1 MKIDDIDAFVA
12 VMRCQ
17 SISLAAQELGLT
29 QPAITRRVQ
38 SFEEALGVQLLDRNS
53 KPPKPTDL
61 GKRVHEQCNAV
72 LREIDIL
79 CELAAVDFPPA
90 GNIRLGLTQ
99 GIGELVAL
107 PVLAELKKNWPD
119 VHPLMATGS
128 GGQLMLERLERG
140 ELDAAV
146 LFLPTGAALP
156 KNFHG
161 EKLLKSKLI
170 VVGRKDEWNKRQYSL
185 EQCNSKGWV
194 LNPDGCGFR
203 AGLKRTLA
211 MKNLSL
217 LVNLDTYSRAVQLQ
231 SIVQGMGLGLFPE
244 TLLHG
249 NDWSDQLH
257 RVNVI
262 NFKPVIELWLV
273 YGKALGRLQDP
284 AREFGKYIA
293 HFMLKLNSSQRGAPG
308 HD

>member
-29 QPAITRRVQ
+29 QPAITRRIQ

-53 KPPKPTDL
+53 KPPKPTEL

-72 LREIDIL
+72 LREIGVL
-79 CELAAVDFPPA
+79 CELAAADLPPA
-90 GNIRLGLTQ
+90 GNIRLGVTQ

-107 PVLAELKKNWPD
+107 PVLAELQKNWPD
-119 VHPLMATGS
+119 VHPLIATGS
-128 GGQLMLERLERG
+128 GGQFLLERLERE

-156 KNFHG
+156 KNVQAD
-161 EKLLKSKLI
+161 KLFKSKLV
-170 VVGRKDEWNKRQYSL
+170 VVGRRDEWQKRQYSL
-185 EQCNSKGWV
+185 EQCNGKGWV

-203 AGLKRTLA
+203 AGLKRSLA
-211 MKNLSL
+211 MKNLPL
-217 LVNLDTYSRAVQLQ
+217 LVNLDTYSREVQLQ
-231 SIVQGMGLGLFPE
+231 SIVQGLGLGLFPE
-244 TLLHG
+244 PFLQG
-249 NDWSDQLH
+249 KDWTDELDQI
-257 RVNVI
+257 NVI

-284 AREFGKYIA
+284 AKEFGKYIA
-293 HFMLKLNSSQRGAPG
+293 HFMLNLNSGKRSASG